1 MLNDDEKLDLLFQ
14 YLESFKESD
23 KDLNQF
29 LTELAQIRPE
39 LAETIAEFRKSH
51 ADAENW
57 FSALAG
63 SLDEI
68 VEERFLLVP
77 GDVVGAFE
85 VAECIGKGGM
95 SQVYRAERND
105 GQFDQ
110 TVAVKIL
117 DAPLNR
123 FHQEFFKKE
132 KEILASLS
140 HPNIAQIYDA
150 DIMPDGRPYYIMEYI
165 DGMPVDDFVTSHSLS
180 EKEIIKLVL
189 DISKAIS
196 FAHQNLVIHKDIK
209 PKNIF
214 VDTNGIIKLLDFG
227 ISVSVGSE
235 DDEAGSFPHFAT
247 PGYIT
252 PEMEKNEAVNI
263 TSDIFQLGLVIHKL
277 LTGKNP
283 QDTSKSHES
292 EIELDEEAV
301 RSNELLAIIRKSV
314 RKHPDERFQSVDGLI
329 HELEN
334 HLKCNPVETYSTSR
348 LYLIGK
354 FIMRN
359 KRLTR
364 VTVLFVLLIISF
376 TGFHIFELRNE
387 REKAEQN
394 AAEARVEAER
404 ARATVDYLKNVF
416 YQADPFL
423 KNNRASSMM
432 DSVLFIAYEQL
443 ADEMPKQPVTKAEV
457 LIALGDIFSSRD
469 MHQKCVE
476 VNRKA
481 LKILDT
487 LKGRN
492 ASFYRSRAYSALA
505 TIHVKNF
512 NIDSADYYIQKA
524 LAIDSSDTSVNNE
537 YLAYDL
543 ETRGRISAV
552 KKEYDD
558 ALRYYN
564 EAVQR
569 YLRSTLEDADILIAG
584 AKSMIGEIY
593 SKQGKYDIAKDYLE
607 ESLQIHT
614 NKLGEENGY
623 VLNDY
628 GKLTELYINTGD
640 YAKAESFCKKSIAL
654 TRQIYGDSSL
664 QLINDLK
671 YMGYIYS
678 ETGDYES
685 AINRGKEAVGL
696 SVRHFGDTHYNTSRA
711 YNDLGM
717 MYVHAGRNDEAIA
730 YLKQS
735 LSIKE
740 KRKAVDSSSVMV
752 SKYNIANAHLQSDK
766 PGRAVDLL
774 EEVFAFERNSYGENN
789 ISVAITM
796 RLLAQAYIDNNELE
810 KVPEMLEKC
819 TGVMENGYDDDNRR
833 LAELYLSWSEYY
845 LKKAAFSDSEFY
857 AHKALDIYEA
867 LYPDDYWGVAY
878 AKALSAFISYKQGFW
893 TKTEKERYL
902 SNIKVLKS
910 QDTKRDYLVQKLEM

>member
-68 VEERFLLVP
+68 VEEKFLLAR
-77 GDVVGAFE
+77 GDVVGAFK
-85 VAECIGKGGM
+85 VAKCIGKGGM
-95 SQVYRAERND
+95 SQVYKAERID

-140 HPNIAQIYDA
+140 HPNIARIYDA
-150 DIMPDGRPYYIMEYI
+150 DITPDGRPYYIMEYI
-165 DGMPVDDFVTSHSLS
+165 DGMPVDDYVKSHSLS

-227 ISVSVGSE
+227 ISVSLGSE
-235 DDEAGSFPHFAT
+235 EVKVGGAPHFAT

-263 TSDIFQLGLVIHKL
+263 TSDIYQLGLVIHKL

-283 QDTSKSHES
+283 QGVSKSHES

-301 RSNELLAIIRKSV
+301 RSKELLAIIKKSV

-364 VTVLFVLLIISF
+364 VTMLFVFLIISF

-394 AAEARVEAER
+394 AAEARTEAER
-404 ARATVDYLKNVF
+404 ARATVNYLKNVF

-432 DSVLFIAYEQL
+432 DSVLLIAYDQL
-443 ADEMPKQPVTKAEV
+443 ANDLPGQPETKAEV

-481 LKILDT
+481 LEILDT
-487 LKGRN
+487 LHGRN
-492 ASFYRSRAYSALA
+492 TSFYRSRAFSALA
-505 TIHVKNF
+505 SIHIKNHE
-512 NIDSADYYIQKA
+512 IDSAEYFIQKA
-524 LAIDSSDTSVNNE
+524 LAIDSADTSVNNE

-543 ETRGRISAV
+543 ETQGRISAV
-552 KKEYDD
+552 RKEYDD

-569 YLRSTLEDADILIAG
+569 YLRSTVDDADILIAG

-593 SKQGKYDIAKDYLE
+593 SKLGQYDKAKDYLE

-628 GKLTELYINTGD
+628 GKLTELYLNTGA
-640 YAKAESFCKKSIAL
+640 YEKAESLCKKSIRL
-654 TRQIYGDSSL
+654 TRHIYGDSSL
-664 QLINDLK
+664 QLINDMK
-671 YMGYIYS
+671 YLSYIYG
-678 ETGDYES
+678 EIGDYNS
-685 AINRGKEAVGL
+685 AIAWGQK
-696 SVRHFGDTHYNTSRA
+696 SVELASRHYGENHYNTSRS

-717 MYVHAGRNDEAIA
+717 TYIHAGRNDEAIS
-730 YLKQS
+730 YLNKALAIKQKQNA
-735 LSIKE
+735 I
-740 KRKAVDSSSVMV
+740 DSSSVMIT
-752 SKYNIANAHLQSDK
+752 KYNIANAYLQNSR
-766 PGRAVDLL
+766 PAQAVDLL
-774 EEVFAFERNSYGENN
+774 EEVYAYERSNYGDNN

-796 RLLAQAYIDNNELE
+796 RLLAQAYIDNNDLE
-810 KVPEMLEKC
+810 KVPAILEKC
-819 TGVMENGYDDDNRR
+819 TRVMEDGYDDENRR

-845 LKKAAFSDSEFY
+845 LKRSAFSQSDSY
-857 AHKALDIYEA
+857 AQKALDTYEA
-867 LYPDDYWGVAY
+867 LYTDDYWGVAY

-893 TKTEKERYL
+893 NKTEKELYL
-902 SNIKVLKS
+902 SNIEVLKS
-910 QDTKRDYLVQKLEM
+910 QDNKRGYLLQKLEI